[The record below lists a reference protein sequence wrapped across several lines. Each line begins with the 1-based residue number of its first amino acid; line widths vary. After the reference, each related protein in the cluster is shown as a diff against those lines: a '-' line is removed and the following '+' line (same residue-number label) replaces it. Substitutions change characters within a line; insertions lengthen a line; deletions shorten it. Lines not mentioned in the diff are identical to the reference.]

1 MLAVIHIVC
10 YHVITVC
17 FKIAVTERK
26 KIARTRKINENL
38 FPVDT

>member
-26 KIARTRKINENL
+26 KKIQQIFKQEHGK
-38 FPVDT
+38 